1 MTKRIIRSALSL
13 SILSTIVSFTYANEE
28 KISPVSEP
36 VKLETIVVSASGFEQ
51 DVKQAAASISVLT
64 QEQIN
69 KKDK

>member
-51 DVKQAAASISVLT
+51 DVK
-64 QEQIN
+64 
-69 KKDK
+69 